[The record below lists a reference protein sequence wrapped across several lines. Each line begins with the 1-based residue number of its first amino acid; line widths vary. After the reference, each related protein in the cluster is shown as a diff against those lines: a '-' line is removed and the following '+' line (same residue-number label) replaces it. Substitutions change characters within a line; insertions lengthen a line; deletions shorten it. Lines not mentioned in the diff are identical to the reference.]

1 MLKFKNI
8 FLFKIF
14 SKIWYFLE
22 SSTRT
27 KFVFVVFLSFINTIL
42 DLLGLGLF
50 VPLILF
56 VFKVESINSNKY
68 TSYIFN
74 YFSFHSEI
82 KFIVISGLFF
92 VLLLIIKNI
101 LSLWINRYQIYFSFN
116 IFKLI
121 SQNLF
126 KFHINSKNLFLND
139 EHSSEIT
146 REIYVTSLHFTE
158 FILVSTL
165 TLLNELVI
173 IFFIV
178 GFLFFYSPVIVLLLF
193 ILLLPIAILFY
204 YKYDQM
210 LEKTGYKENELRN
223 DINAT
228 LYETVFGLPEIQIF
242 QAKSFFYKKFNRL
255 LKEFMTTKTK
265 IFTVRLAP
273 SKILEVLIFTGLVII
288 LISGYIIDLKKPEM
302 ITLLSAFSLSAFR
315 LLPSFNR
322 ITLAMINLKT
332 YDYTIAILNKINSSF
347 MDIKSNHSNPFNKL
361 KIFNLSYNYPNLKNQ
376 ILKDVSLEI
385 DKGDVVGISGSSGTG
400 KSTLLKI
407 IAGFIRPVSGELI
420 VNEQENIY
428 QNLNLWQQKI
438 GYVKQNVFLYNSSIK
453 NNIAFGVKEENIDFE
468 KLNLSID
475 LAHLNDFISK
485 ISEGIEYI
493 VGENG
498 SKLSG
503 GQIQRIGIARAIYFD
518 SEIILFDEPTSALDE
533 NAQNKIIKTIND
545 LSKNNFTI
553 IIVSHQKRLLNNCNK
568 LFEINNG
575 NLKKI
580 KFKNQ

>member
-1 MLKFKNI
+1 MLKSKNI
-8 FLFKIF
+8 FLLKVI
-14 SKIWYFLE
+14 SKIWHFLE
-22 SSTRT
+22 ISTRT
-27 KFVFVVFLSFINTIL
+27 KFIFVIFLSFVNTIL

-56 VFKVESINSNKY
+56 VFKVESIKSNQY

-74 YFSFHSEI
+74 YFSFSSEI
-82 KFIVISGLFF
+82 NFIVISGIFF
-92 VLLLIIKNI
+92 VLLLILKNI
-101 LSLWINRYQIYFSFN
+101 LSLWINRYQILFSFN
-116 IFKLI
+116 VFKLV

-126 KFHINSKNLFLND
+126 KYHISSRNFFLND
-139 EHSSEIT
+139 ENSSEIT

-158 FILVSTL
+158 FILVSIL
-165 TLLNELVI
+165 TLLNELI
-173 IFFIV
+173 IIIFIV
-178 GFLFFYSPVIVLLLF
+178 GFLFIFSPVIVLLLF
-193 ILLLPIAILFY
+193 ILLLPIAGLFY
-204 YKYDQM
+204 YKYDKM
-210 LEKTGYKENELRN
+210 LEKIGYKENELRN

-242 QAKSFFYKKFNRL
+242 QAKSFFYKKFNKL
-255 LKEFMTTKTK
+255 LKEFVTTKTK

-332 YDYTIAILNKINSSF
+332 YDYTLEILNKINNSF
-347 MDIKSNHSNPFNKL
+347 MVTNSNYFNQFNKL
-361 KIFNLSYNYPNLKNQ
+361 EITNLNYNYPNLKNQ
-376 ILKDVSLEI
+376 ILKDISLEI
-385 DKGDVVGISGSSGTG
+385 DIGDVVGIKGSSGSG

-407 IAGFIRPVSGELI
+407 IAGFIIPVSGELI
-420 VNEQENIY
+420 FNNKENINR
-428 QNLNLWQQKI
+428 NLNLWQQKI

-453 NNIAFGVKEENIDFE
+453 NNIAFGVDEENIDLV
-468 KLNLSID
+468 KLNLSIN
-475 LAHLNDFISK
+475 LAHLDDFILKNSD
-485 ISEGIEYI
+485 GIEYI

-533 NAQNKIIKTIND
+533 DSQNKIIKTIND

-553 IIVSHQKRLLNNCNK
+553 IIVSHQKSLLKNCNK
-568 LFEINNG
+568 LYEISNG

-580 KFKNQ
+580 KI

>member
-1 MLKFKNI
+1 MLKSKNI
-8 FLFKIF
+8 FLLKVI
-14 SKIWYFLE
+14 SKIWHFLE
-22 SSTRT
+22 ISTRT
-27 KFVFVVFLSFINTIL
+27 KFIFVIFLSFVNTIL

-56 VFKVESINSNKY
+56 VFKVESIKSNQY

-74 YFSFHSEI
+74 YFSFSSEI
-82 KFIVISGLFF
+82 NFIVISGIFF
-92 VLLLIIKNI
+92 VLLLILKNI
-101 LSLWINRYQIYFSFN
+101 LSLWINRYQILFSFN
-116 IFKLI
+116 VFKLV

-126 KFHINSKNLFLND
+126 KYHISSRNFFSND
-139 EHSSEIT
+139 ENSSEIT
-146 REIYVTSLHFTE
+146 REIYVSSLHFTE
-158 FILVSTL
+158 FILVSIL
-165 TLLNELVI
+165 TLLNELI
-173 IFFIV
+173 IIIFIV
-178 GFLFFYSPVIVLLLF
+178 GFLFIFSPVIVLLLF
-193 ILLLPIAILFY
+193 ILLLPIAGLFY
-204 YKYDQM
+204 YKYDKM
-210 LEKTGYKENELRN
+210 LEKIGYKENELRN
-223 DINAT
+223 DINTT

-242 QAKSFFYKKFNRL
+242 QAKSFFYKKFNKL
-255 LKEFMTTKTK
+255 LKEFVTTKTK

-332 YDYTIAILNKINSSF
+332 YDYTLEILNKINTSF
-347 MDIKSNHSNPFNKL
+347 MVTNSNYFNQFNKL
-361 KIFNLSYNYPNLKNQ
+361 EITNLNYNYPNLKNQ

-385 DKGDVVGISGSSGTG
+385 DIGDVVGIKGSSGSG

-407 IAGFIRPVSGELI
+407 IAGFIIPVSGELI
-420 VNEQENIY
+420 VNNQENINR
-428 QNLNLWQQKI
+428 NLNSWQQKI

-453 NNIAFGVKEENIDFE
+453 NNIAFGVDEENIDLV
-468 KLNLSID
+468 KLNLSIN
-475 LAHLNDFISK
+475 LAHLDDFILKNSD
-485 ISEGIEYI
+485 GIEYI

-533 NAQNKIIKTIND
+533 DSQNKIIKTIND

-553 IIVSHQKRLLNNCNK
+553 IIVSHQKSLLKNCNK
-568 LFEINNG
+568 LYEISNG

-580 KFKNQ
+580 KI

>member
-1 MLKFKNI
+1 MLKSKNI
-8 FLFKIF
+8 FLLKVI
-14 SKIWYFLE
+14 SKIWHFLE
-22 SSTRT
+22 ISTRT
-27 KFVFVVFLSFINTIL
+27 KFIFVIFLSFVNTIL

-56 VFKVESINSNKY
+56 VFKVESIKSNQY

-74 YFSFHSEI
+74 YFSFSSEI
-82 KFIVISGLFF
+82 NFIIISGIFF
-92 VLLLIIKNI
+92 VLLLILKNI
-101 LSLWINRYQIYFSFN
+101 LSLWINRYQILFSFN
-116 IFKLI
+116 VFKLV

-126 KFHINSKNLFLND
+126 KYHISSRNFFSND
-139 EHSSEIT
+139 ENSSEIT
-146 REIYVTSLHFTE
+146 REIYVSSLHFTE
-158 FILVSTL
+158 FILVSIL
-165 TLLNELVI
+165 TLLNELI
-173 IFFIV
+173 IIIFIV
-178 GFLFFYSPVIVLLLF
+178 GFLFIFSPVIVLLLF
-193 ILLLPIAILFY
+193 ILLLPIAGLFY
-204 YKYDQM
+204 YKYDKM
-210 LEKTGYKENELRN
+210 LEKIGYKENELRN
-223 DINAT
+223 DINTT

-242 QAKSFFYKKFNRL
+242 QAKSFFYKKFNKL
-255 LKEFMTTKTK
+255 LKEFVTTKTK

-332 YDYTIAILNKINSSF
+332 YDYTLEILNKINTSF
-347 MDIKSNHSNPFNKL
+347 MVTNSNYFNQFNKL
-361 KIFNLSYNYPNLKNQ
+361 EITNLNYNYPNLKNQ

-385 DKGDVVGISGSSGTG
+385 DIGDVVGIKGSSGSG

-407 IAGFIRPVSGELI
+407 IAGFIIPVSGELI
-420 VNEQENIY
+420 VNNQENINR
-428 QNLNLWQQKI
+428 NLNSWQQKI

-453 NNIAFGVKEENIDFE
+453 NNIAFGVDEENIDLV
-468 KLNLSID
+468 KLNLSIN
-475 LAHLNDFISK
+475 LAHLDDFILKNSD
-485 ISEGIEYI
+485 GIEYI

-533 NAQNKIIKTIND
+533 DSQNKIIKTIND

-553 IIVSHQKRLLNNCNK
+553 IIVSHQKSLLKNCNK
-568 LFEINNG
+568 LYEISNG

-580 KFKNQ
+580 KI

>member
-1 MLKFKNI
+1 MLKSKNI
-8 FLFKIF
+8 FLLKVI
-14 SKIWYFLE
+14 SKIWHFLE
-22 SSTRT
+22 ISTRT
-27 KFVFVVFLSFINTIL
+27 KFIFVIFLSFVNTIL

-56 VFKVESINSNKY
+56 VFKVESIKSNQY

-74 YFSFHSEI
+74 YFSFSSEI
-82 KFIVISGLFF
+82 NFIIISGIFF
-92 VLLLIIKNI
+92 VLLLILKNI
-101 LSLWINRYQIYFSFN
+101 LSLWINRYQILFSFN
-116 IFKLI
+116 VFKLV

-126 KFHINSKNLFLND
+126 KYHISSRNFFLND
-139 EHSSEIT
+139 ENSSEIT

-158 FILVSTL
+158 FILVSIL
-165 TLLNELVI
+165 TLLNELI
-173 IFFIV
+173 IIIFIV
-178 GFLFFYSPVIVLLLF
+178 GFLFIFSPVIVLLLF
-193 ILLLPIAILFY
+193 ILLLPIAGLFY
-204 YKYDQM
+204 YKYDKM

-242 QAKSFFYKKFNRL
+242 QAKSFFYKKFNKL
-255 LKEFMTTKTK
+255 LKEFVTTKTK

-332 YDYTIAILNKINSSF
+332 YDYTLEILNKINTSF
-347 MDIKSNHSNPFNKL
+347 MVTNSNYFNQFNKL
-361 KIFNLSYNYPNLKNQ
+361 EITNLNYNYPNLKNQ
-376 ILKDVSLEI
+376 ILKDISLEI
-385 DKGDVVGISGSSGTG
+385 DIGDVVGIKGSSGSG

-407 IAGFIRPVSGELI
+407 IAGFIIPVSGELI
-420 VNEQENIY
+420 VNNQENINR
-428 QNLNLWQQKI
+428 NLNSWQQKI

-453 NNIAFGVKEENIDFE
+453 NNIAFGVDEENIDLV
-468 KLNLSID
+468 KLNLSIN
-475 LAHLNDFISK
+475 LAHLNDFILKNSD
-485 ISEGIEYI
+485 GIEYV

-533 NAQNKIIKTIND
+533 DSQNKIIKTIND

-553 IIVSHQKRLLNNCNK
+553 IIVSHQKSLLKNCNK
-568 LFEINNG
+568 LYEISNG

-580 KFKNQ
+580 KI